1 MAVSDI
7 AHCSFKSIY
16 SSAAAALTQH
26 ITKASNRFISKSSE
40 EDVSSYCQADFCRRL
55 NTTGGFTFRNSIFSH
70 GFRISSWPGEIF
82 FGARI
87 LWLILSRGRLD
98 TFALSLPLACHLI
111 FAKVER
117 ISTLKFLHHERLAQ
131 TRQRLFSFC
140 VPFPIKNP
148 LLLIEIKAGVLK
160 PFSLLQSVRRSKKL
174 ITLLGV
180 FLYCMRNNPPFPRK
194 WVKKLISPRLVSK
207 QAGKIRCNN
216 DNGLNSWGLQ
226 FA

>member
-1 MAVSDI
+1 MKSPL
-7 AHCSFKSIY
+7 FKFV
-16 SSAAAALTQH
+16 
-26 ITKASNRFISKSSE
+26 K
-40 EDVSSYCQADFCRRL
+40 
-55 NTTGGFTFRNSIFSH
+55 
-70 GFRISSWPGEIF
+70 
-82 FGARI
+82 
-87 LWLILSRGRLD
+87 

-194 WVKKLISPRLVSK
+194 WVKKLISSRLVSK